1 MSTLILN
8 NLQSNQA
15 NGVIG
20 VSSGNIV
27 YSPGSMVQI
36 QSTTKTDTF
45 SAAPNGTWTDITGMT
60 VTITPRRTSSRIW
73 VVVSVVG
80 GGPSTTP
87 KIRMLRNI
95 PSDNTVIAVG
105 DAAGSRQQAM
115 FGSYLHVDAN
125 QTMAFGSNF
134 YDTPSTISAIT
145 YKLQINNDNTQTWF
159 CNRSNSDQDSATGGR
174 YISVITAIEI
184 AQ

>member
-1 MSTLILN
+1 VSTLILN

-60 VTITPRRTSSRIW
+60 VTITPRRTASRIW
-73 VVVSVVG
+73 LVMSVVG
-80 GGPSTTP
+80 AGSSTTP
-87 KIRMLRNI
+87 KVRLLRNI
-95 PSDNTVIAVG
+95 PTANTVIAVG
-105 DAAGSRQQAM
+105 DAAGSRQQATL
-115 FGSYLHVDAN
+115 GSYLMKDGN
-125 QTMAFGSNF
+125 QNDTYTQNF
-134 YDTPSTISAIT
+134 LDSPSTTSAIT

-159 CNRSNSDQDSATGGR
+159 LNRSVNDQDNATGGR